1 MDNLE
6 IGYSF
11 FEEYPKDRFNLI
23 FIESRVKTFITFGIK
38 VKLIKAEDKYILLL
52 SEDVRLD

>member
-1 MDNLE
+1 MDNLD

-23 FIESRVKTFITFGIK
+23 FIESRVKTFISFGIK
-38 VKLIKAEDKYILLL
+38 VKLLKTEERYILLL
-52 SEDVRLD
+52 SERLD

>member
-1 MDNLE
+1 MNNLE

-23 FIESRVKTFITFGIK
+23 FIEERVKTFISFGIK
-38 VKLIKAEDKYILLL
+38 VKLLKTEERYILLL

>member
-6 IGYSF
+6 IRYSF
-11 FEEYPKDRFNLI
+11 FEEYPKDRYNLI
-23 FIESRVKTFITFGIK
+23 FIEERVKTFIAIGIK

-52 SEDVRLD
+52 SERLD